1 MLVFAKN
8 MGCVQMANGLT
19 SQEMEPEVAKCT
31 VWTKE
36 QAFLIPFRFSEGL
49 ILIDFWF
56 FPSHCTGLDSTYPP
70 IALKGAS

>member
-19 SQEMEPEVAKCT
+19 SQEMKPEVAKCT

-36 QAFLIPFRFSEGL
+36 QAFLILFRFSEGL
-49 ILIDFWF
+49 ILIDFDF
-56 FPSHCTGLDSTYPP
+56 CPVIP
-70 IALKGAS
+70 